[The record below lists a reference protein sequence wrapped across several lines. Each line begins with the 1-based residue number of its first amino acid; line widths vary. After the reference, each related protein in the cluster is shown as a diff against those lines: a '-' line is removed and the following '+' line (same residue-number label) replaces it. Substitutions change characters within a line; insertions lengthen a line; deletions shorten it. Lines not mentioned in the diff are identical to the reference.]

1 MDNLKYIKDVIERGK
16 NQDTIRNYSIGR
28 NEPCPCGSG
37 KKYKKC
43 CARNNPEESIEDYF
57 SKVKT
62 AETEAEIKDLLK
74 NAVKDYPEEQTFLLP
89 LIVYSLQSGH
99 YQEAVNYLKHAWQL
113 MGTDLDEAFIAPLVN
128 LLLDEGRQEKAEKIM
143 RESLEAKGE
152 SIPLLLAL
160 GEVYIREDN
169 MQRVNDIIERAM
181 QIDADNTQLIIFRLE
196 TLMDMDD
203 VVSALAL
210 FNKYYDN
217 LKEYKN
223 MRVIDFLDDFIKT
236 RFNLKGNKKLK
247 KKEALE
253 KAVKVFNTFQQIDNL
268 KLKSDSE
275 KAAALL
281 SQIRELPPLN
291 SQAALDV
298 LSRYL
303 AAELY
308 DEFEEYAQ
316 KVAEFQENNPDF
328 LRILYLKNYNQGNI
342 SEASKKIKRAFQL
355 EKERKDEHFHNWQVA
370 SDYLQ
375 FLVDNGSNEELI
387 DFINDF
393 DRLLDKSENLLANL
407 MMLIENEQTKGYQ
420 RKLLNKLLDLANETS
435 FELISEK
442 DIYNNILF
450 INLAALDG
458 EETLYKTGT
467 DKTTEDI
474 DNLIKEIESIEINT
488 PALNYAKL
496 RLMKYKSELR
506 DEEKE
511 RLLQRVENSEIES
524 YFDAVAYYE
533 SVIRFGDPSII
544 ITEIPYGNFL
554 DDDYL
559 DFYRLAAALKLG
571 YYEIGTEI
579 FHRQV
584 LQKSQANKLMSY
596 LVRLLRYFEIE
607 ELLEHLEAM
616 DVSEEIYNYLIQLD
630 KISNN

>member
-128 LLLDEGRQEKAEKIM
+128 LLLDEGRQEKAEKIV

-544 ITEIPYGNFL
+544 ITEIPYGNYL

>member
-1 MDNLKYIKDVIERGK
+1 MDNLKYIKNVIEKGK
-16 NQDTIRNYSIGR
+16 NNDTIRNYSIGR

-43 CARNNPEESIEDYF
+43 CARNDPEKNIEDYF
-57 SKVKT
+57 AMVKT
-62 AETEAEIKDLLK
+62 AESEADIIEILK

-89 LIVYSLQSGH
+89 LIVYSLQSGN
-99 YQEAVNYLKHAWQL
+99 YDQAAQYLKHAWQL
-113 MGTDLDEAFIAPLVN
+113 METDLDEAFISPLVN
-128 LLLDEGRQEKAEKIM
+128 LLLDEGKIERAEKIV
-143 RESLEAKGE
+143 RESLKAKGE

-160 GEVYIREDN
+160 GEVYKREDKI
-169 MQRVNDIIERAM
+169 QKVNDIIERAM
-181 QIDADNTQLIIFRLE
+181 QLDADNTQLIIFRLE

-203 VVSALAL
+203 VVSSLAL
-210 FNKYYDN
+210 FNKYYND
-217 LKEYKN
+217 LKDYKN

-236 RFNLKGNKKLK
+236 RFNLKENKRLK
-247 KKEALE
+247 KKEALD
-253 KAVKVFNTFQQIDNL
+253 KAVKLYNVFQQIDNL

-275 KAAALL
+275 KVNDLL
-281 SQIRELPPLN
+281 NNIKDLPPLN
-291 SQAALDV
+291 SQAALDI

-308 DEFEEYAQ
+308 DEFEKYAA
-316 KVAEFQENNPDF
+316 KIAEFQENNPDF
-328 LRILYLKNYNQGNI
+328 LRILYLKDYNQGNI
-342 SEASKKIKRAFQL
+342 GEASEKIKRAFKL

-375 FLVDNGSNEELI
+375 FLVDNGSNEDLK
-387 DFINDF
+387 DFIDDF

-420 RKLLNKLLDLANETS
+420 RKLLNKLLNLINEDN
-435 FELISEK
+435 FERISEK

-458 EETLYKTGT
+458 EETLYKAGT

-474 DNLIKEIESIEINT
+474 ENLIREIESVDIIT

-496 RLMKYKSELR
+496 RLMRYKSELE

-511 RLLQRVENSEIES
+511 KLLQRVENSEIES

-544 ITEIPYGNFL
+544 ITEIPHGNYL

-584 LQKSQANKLMSY
+584 LKKSQQNKLMSY